1 MARAPGWTGARRLL
15 KQLRDTLQQG
25 GPARLRLDRV
35 ATLIADTMVA
45 EVCSLYVMRAGEVL
59 ELFAT
64 QGLKPEAV
72 HRTRL
77 RVGEGLVGLIAAS
90 AEPVALADAQS
101 HPNFAYRPETGEEI
115 YQSLMGVPVLREGR
129 VIGVIVVQ
137 NKTQRQYTDEEVE
150 TLETVA
156 MVLAELLISAGIIDP
171 EEQRLVEGASLMPTR
186 LTGIVLNAGLALG
199 TAVSHERGLVIRRL
213 VAEDPEAE
221 RLRLK
226 TALGEL
232 SAKLERLFSAGDLA
246 QQGEHREVLETYR
259 MFAEDRGW
267 MARIEEIIASG
278 LTAEAAVHRVQG
290 DIQARMDQVTDP
302 YLKERFFDLDDLANR
317 LLHHLVGGEGT
328 AEALPEEAVLV
339 ARHLGP
345 AELIDYDRK
354 RLKAVLLAEGSPT
367 AHVAIVA
374 RALDIPM
381 LGRVPDALTRIRPG
395 DTVAVD
401 GDNGQVLVRPR
412 EGVRQSFR
420 QAMEDRDRRRRFF
433 AQTRDLPAVSRDGQR
448 VQLSINAG
456 LLIDVP
462 QVVEC
467 GADGIGLYRTEV
479 PFMTREAFPKV
490 DEQELLY
497 RTVLEQAQGRPVVF
511 RTLDIGG
518 DKPLPYWSAGGEE
531 NPAMGWRAIR
541 VGLDRPALLRQQLRA
556 LVRAAAGR
564 ALYVMFPMV
573 SHVGEFQQARA
584 LFERELAQATQRPAT
599 VAVGVMLEVPAL
611 LFQLDELFAAVD
623 FVSIGSND
631 LLQFLFACDRG
642 NPRLAQRY
650 EVTSA
655 PVLRL
660 LRELAKRAAEAA
672 VPLSLCGETAANPLE
687 ALALVGCGLRHLSM
701 PPAAVA
707 PVKSMVRS
715 LDVAHLADFLD
726 AALSQGPFSLREL
739 LRSYAR
745 DHGVAL

>member
-1 MARAPGWTGARRLL
+1 MARAPGWAGARRLL
-15 KQLRDTLQQG
+15 RQLRDTLQQG

-35 ATLIADTMVA
+35 ATLIADAMVA

-186 LTGIVLNAGLALG
+186 LTGIVLNAGLAMG

-221 RLRLK
+221 RQRLK
-226 TALGEL
+226 AALAEL
-232 SAKLERLFSAGDLA
+232 SEKLETLFSAGDLA

-259 MFAEDRGW
+259 MFAADRGW

-278 LTAEAAVHRVQG
+278 LTAEAAVHRVQS
-290 DIQARMDQVTDP
+290 DIQARMNQVTDP

-328 AEALPEEAVLV
+328 AQALPEEAVLI

-345 AELIDYDRK
+345 AELIDYDRQ
-354 RLKAVLLAEGSPT
+354 RLKGVVLAEGSPT

-395 DTVAVD
+395 DTIAID
-401 GDNGQVLVRPR
+401 GDNGQLLVRPR

-420 QAMEDRDRRRRFF
+420 EAMEHRDRRRRLF
-433 AQTRDLPAVSRDGQR
+433 AATRDLPAVSRDGQR

-462 QVVEC
+462 QVIES

-479 PFMTREAFPKV
+479 PFMTREAFPRV

-497 RTVLEQAQGRPVVF
+497 RTVLDQAQGRPVVF

-518 DKPLPYWSAGGEE
+518 DKPLPYWNAGGEE

-564 ALYVMFPMV
+564 KLFVMFPMV
-573 SHVGEFQQARA
+573 SHVGEYRQARA
-584 LFERELAQATQRPAT
+584 LLDRELALATERPAE
-599 VAVGVMLEVPAL
+599 VSVGVMLEVPAL

-650 EVTSA
+650 EVTNV
-655 PVLRL
+655 PVLRVL
-660 LRELAKRAAEAA
+660 CQLAARAAAA
-672 VPLSLCGETAANPLE
+672 GVPLSLCGETAANPLE
-687 ALALVGCGLRHLSM
+687 ALALIGCGLRHLSM

-707 PVKSMVRS
+707 PVKIMVRS
-715 LDVAHLADFLD
+715 LDVGHLGRFLE
-726 AALSQGPFSLREL
+726 ATLAQGPFSLREL
-739 LRSYAR
+739 LRNYAR
-745 DHGVAL
+745 DHGVAF

>member
-35 ATLIADTMVA
+35 ATLIANAMVA

-129 VIGVIVVQ
+129 VLGVIVVQ
-137 NKTQRQYTDEEVE
+137 NKTQKQYTEEEVE

-171 EEQRLVEGASLMPTR
+171 EEQRIVEGAALMPTR
-186 LTGIVLNAGLALG
+186 LTGIVLSAGLAMG

-213 VAEDPEAE
+213 VAEDPEQE
-221 RLRLK
+221 RQRLK

-232 SAKLERLFSAGDLA
+232 SAKLERLFSEGDLA

-278 LTAEAAVHRVQG
+278 LTAEAAVHRVQS
-290 DIQARMDQVTDP
+290 DIQARMNQVTDP

-317 LLHHLVGGEGT
+317 LLHHLVGGEG
-328 AEALPEEAVLV
+328 AAQALPEEAVLI

-345 AELIDYDRK
+345 AELIDYGRR
-354 RLKAVLLAEGSPT
+354 RLKAVVLAEGSPT

-381 LGRVPDALTRIRPG
+381 LGRVPEALTRIRPG

-401 GDNGQVLVRPR
+401 GDNGQLLVRPR
-412 EGVRQSFR
+412 ETVRQSFR
-420 QAMEDRDRRRRFF
+420 QAMADRDRRRRLF
-433 AQTRDLPAVSRDGQR
+433 AATRDLPAVSRDGQR

-479 PFMTREAFPKV
+479 PFMVREAFPKV
-490 DEQELLY
+490 DEQEQLY
-497 RTVLEQAQGRPVVF
+497 RTVLDQAQGKPVVF

-564 ALYVMFPMV
+564 HLFVMFPMV
-573 SHVGEFQQARA
+573 SHVGEYRQART
-584 LFERELAQATQRPAT
+584 LLDRELKQAARRPDA
-599 VAVGVMLEVPAL
+599 VSVGVMLEVPAL

-631 LLQFLFACDRG
+631 LLQFLFAC
-642 NPRLAQRY
+642 
-650 EVTSA
+650 
-655 PVLRL
+655 
-660 LRELAKRAAEAA
+660 
-672 VPLSLCGETAANPLE
+672 
-687 ALALVGCGLRHLSM
+687 
-701 PPAAVA
+701 
-707 PVKSMVRS
+707 
-715 LDVAHLADFLD
+715 
-726 AALSQGPFSLREL
+726 
-739 LRSYAR
+739 
-745 DHGVAL
+745 

>member
-1 MARAPGWTGARRLL
+1 MARAPGWSGARRLL

-90 AEPVALADAQS
+90 AEPVALADAQG

-115 YQSLMGVPVLREGR
+115 FQSLMGVPVLREGR

-137 NKTQRQYTDEEVE
+137 NKTQRQYTEEETE

-171 EEQRLVEGASLMPTR
+171 EEQRIVESSALLPTR
-186 LTGIVLNAGLALG
+186 LNGIVLNAGLAIG

-213 VAEDPEAE
+213 VAEDPELE
-221 RLRLK
+221 RQRLK
-226 TALGEL
+226 AALVEL
-232 SAKLERLFSAGDLA
+232 SAKLETLFSQGDLA
-246 QQGEHREVLETYR
+246 HQGEHREVLETYR

-278 LTAEAAVHRVQG
+278 LTAEAAVHRVQS
-290 DIQARMDQVTDP
+290 DIQARANQVTDP

-328 AEALPEEAVLV
+328 AQTLPDEAVLI

-345 AELIDYDRK
+345 AELIDYDRAK
-354 RLKAVLLAEGSPT
+354 LKAVVLAEGSPT

-381 LGRVPDALTRIRPG
+381 LGRSPDALTQIRPG

-412 EGVRQSFR
+412 ESVRQSFR
-420 QAMEDRDRRRRFF
+420 QAMDDRDRRRKLF

-462 QVVEC
+462 QVIES

-479 PFMTREAFPKV
+479 PFMTREAFPRV
-490 DEQELLY
+490 DEQEHLY
-497 RTVLEQAQGRPVVF
+497 RTVLDQAQGKPVVF
-511 RTLDIGG
+511 RTLDIGR

-564 ALYVMFPMV
+564 HLLVMFPMV
-573 SHVGEFQQARA
+573 SHVGEYRQARA
-584 LFERELAQATQRPAT
+584 LLERELDLAAKRPAA
-599 VAVGVMLEVPAL
+599 VSVGVMLEVPAL
-611 LFQLDELFAAVD
+611 LFQLDELFAVVD

-655 PVLRL
+655 PVLRIL
-660 LRELAKRAAEAA
+660 KQLARQAAEAKVA
-672 VPLSLCGETAANPLE
+672 LSLCGETAANPLE
-687 ALALVGCGLRHLSM
+687 ALALIGCGLRHLSM

-707 PVKSMVRS
+707 PVKTMVRS
-715 LDVAHLADFLD
+715 LDVGHLAAFLD
-726 AALSQGPFSLREL
+726 TAIAQGPFSLREL
-739 LRSYAR
+739 LRNYAR
-745 DHGVAL
+745 DHGVTI

>member
-35 ATLIADTMVA
+35 ATLIANTMVA

-77 RVGEGLVGLIAAS
+77 RVGEGLVGLIAGS
-90 AEPVALADAQS
+90 AEPVALADAQG

-115 YQSLMGVPVLREGR
+115 FQSFMGVPVLREGR

-137 NKTQRQYTDEEVE
+137 NKTQRQYTEEEVE

-186 LTGIVLNAGLALG
+186 LTGIVLNAGLAMG

-213 VAEDPEAE
+213 VAEDPEQE
-221 RLRLK
+221 RQRLK
-226 TALGEL
+226 AALVEL
-232 SAKLERLFSAGDLA
+232 NAKLETLFSEGDLA
-246 QQGEHREVLETYR
+246 HQGEHREVLETYR

-278 LTAEAAVHRVQG
+278 LTAEAAVHRVQS
-290 DIQARMDQVTDP
+290 DIQARMNQVTDP

-317 LLHHLVGGEGT
+317 LLHHLVGGEST
-328 AEALPEEAVLV
+328 AQSLPEEAVLI

-345 AELIDYDRK
+345 AELIDYDRTK
-354 RLKAVLLAEGSPT
+354 LKAVILTEGSPT

-374 RALDIPM
+374 RALDLPM
-381 LGRVPDALTRIRPG
+381 LGRVPDALTQIRPG

-420 QAMEDRDRRRRFF
+420 QAMDDRDRRRKLF
-433 AQTRDLPAVSRDGQR
+433 AGTRDLPAVSRDGQR

-462 QVVEC
+462 QVVES

-479 PFMTREAFPKV
+479 PFMTREAFPRV
-490 DEQELLY
+490 DEQEQLY
-497 RTVLEQAQGRPVVF
+497 RTVFEQAQGRPVVF

-556 LVRAAAGR
+556 LVRAAVGR
-564 ALYVMFPMV
+564 HLFVMFPMV
-573 SHVGEFQQARA
+573 SHVGEYRQARA
-584 LFERELAQATQRPAT
+584 LLERELKQAERRPDA
-599 VAVGVMLEVPAL
+599 VSVGVMLEVPAL

-650 EVTSA
+650 EVTAA
-655 PVLRL
+655 PVLRIL
-660 LRELAKRAAEAA
+660 KQLARQAEAA
-672 VPLSLCGETAANPLE
+672 KVPLSLCGETAANPLE
-687 ALALVGCGLRHLSM
+687 ALALIGCGLRHLSM

-707 PVKSMVRS
+707 PVKIMVRS
-715 LDVAHLADFLD
+715 LDIANLSRFLE
-726 AALSQGPFSLREL
+726 AALERDPFSLREL
-739 LRSYAR
+739 LRNYAR
-745 DHGVAL
+745 DHGVAV